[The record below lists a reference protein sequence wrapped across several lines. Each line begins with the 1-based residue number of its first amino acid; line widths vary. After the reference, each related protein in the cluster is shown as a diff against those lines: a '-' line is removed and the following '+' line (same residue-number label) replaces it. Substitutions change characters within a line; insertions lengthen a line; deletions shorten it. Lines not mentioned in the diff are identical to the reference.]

1 MAVNFYVVILI
12 ILLILS
18 KILILH
24 GEDKNREKKSRK
36 SLSML
41 DSFWSNIFRQ
51 PEKED
56 ESIRKILKKIPIFAG
71 LGKNEIKAIERI
83 LHRRDYKAGE
93 IIFHQ
98 GEPAAGMYIIEKGK
112 VQVYFEPTQ
121 QVIAELHDGD
131 FFGEL
136 ALLDD
141 SPRTATV
148 IVKLDSRMLGFFK
161 PDLIDLIERNPKLGI
176 KVIMQLSSVIGKR
189 LNKANEQVQVLQKK
203 LHSLTQKRKANT
215 EEA

>member
-1 MAVNFYVVILI
+1 
-12 ILLILS
+12 
-18 KILILH
+18 
-24 GEDKNREKKSRK
+24 
-36 SLSML
+36 ML
-41 DSFWSNIFRQ
+41 DSFWGNIFRQ

-71 LGKNEIKAIERI
+71 LTRNELKAIERI

-112 VQVYFEPTQ
+112 VQVFFEPTQ

-148 IVKLDSRMLGFFK
+148 MVKMDSRMLGFFK
-161 PDLIDLIERNPKLGI
+161 PDLIDLIERTPKLGI
-176 KVIMQLSSVIGKR
+176 KVIMQLSSVIGRR

-203 LHSLTQKRKANT
+203 LHSLTQKRKASA
-215 EEA
+215 EGA